1 MSKSSS
7 PTQINMWINAMNR
20 AGWYLSLGGDCL
32 LYHADE
38 DAKLSSSDA
47 HSLCALFVATGEI
60 PTPYDYK
67 TMIGRA
73 NA

>member
-1 MSKSSS
+1 MANSSS
-7 PTQINMWINAMNR
+7 PAQINMWINAMNR
-20 AGWYLSLGGDCL
+20 AGWYLSLGRDCL

-38 DAKLSSSDA
+38 DAKLSSDDA

-60 PTPYDYK
+60 PDPYDYK
-67 TMIGRA
+67 STIKRA